1 MEIEKYDFLKYMT
14 EDERS
19 YILKISS
26 FWKFVVG
33 CVSIF
38 LLVIGSLMKL
48 VIYSFFSKK
57 ERHLDRP
64 INSLI
69 LLDQVNIIKTQYF

>member
-1 MEIEKYDFLKYMT
+1 
-14 EDERS
+14 
-19 YILKISS
+19 
-26 FWKFVVG
+26 
-33 CVSIF
+33 
-38 LLVIGSLMKL
+38 MKL

>member
-1 MEIEKYDFLKYMT
+1 
-14 EDERS
+14 
-19 YILKISS
+19 
-26 FWKFVVG
+26 
-33 CVSIF
+33 
-38 LLVIGSLMKL
+38 MKL

-69 LLDQVNIIKTQYF
+69 LLDQVNIIKMKYKKGNSLLLPNPVKIIKTKYFNIKKMFNSLILLDQV